1 MAQRDGGAVRN
12 MKKGKLLYEG
22 KAKRIYET
30 ASRGVLWAEFKDS
43 ATAFDGV
50 KKGTIRRKGEYNA
63 AMSARL
69 FELLER
75 RGVPTHY
82 LEQADGRSLLVRRLD
97 MFPVEVVIRNVV
109 AGSLAQRYG
118 LERGARLKRP
128 LLEYYL
134 KDDALHDPM
143 MNRNHVLVLGYM
155 AERPLAEVEAKGL
168 EINRILT
175 KYMRGR
181 GLILVDFKLEF
192 GKRGRYIY
200 LGDEISPDTCRL
212 WDAATGEVFDKDRFR
227 FDMGGVEAHYDEV
240 VRRLTA

>member
-1 MAQRDGGAVRN
+1 

-30 ASRGVLWAEFKDS
+30 DGRGVLWAEFKDS

-50 KKGTIRRKGEYNA
+50 KKGTIAQKGKYNA
-63 AMSARL
+63 LMSAKL
-69 FELLER
+69 FEVLER
-75 RGVPTHY
+75 RGIPSHFLQQVG
-82 LEQADGRSLLVRRLD
+82 ERSLLVRRLN
-97 MFPVEVVIRNVV
+97 MFPVEIVVRNVV
-109 AGSLAQRYG
+109 AGSLAKRYA
-118 LERGARLKRP
+118 LERGTRLKKP

-143 MNRNHVLVLGYM
+143 MNRNHVLILGHM
-155 AERPLAEVEAKGL
+155 KERPLAEVEEKAF
-168 EINRILT
+168 EINRVLK

-181 GLILVDFKLEF
+181 GLALVDFKLEF
-192 GKRGRYIY
+192 GERGRNIY
-200 LGDEISPDTCRL
+200 LGDEISPDTCRI
-212 WDAATGEVFDKDRFR
+212 WDAETGEVFDKDRFR

>member
-1 MAQRDGGAVRN
+1 MN
-12 MKKGKLLYEG
+12 KEKLLYDG

-30 ASRGVLWAEFKDS
+30 DTRGVLWAEFKDS

-50 KKGTIRRKGEYNA
+50 KKGTIDQKGKYNA
-63 AMSARL
+63 LMSAKL
-69 FELLER
+69 FEVLER
-75 RGVPTHY
+75 RGIPSHF
-82 LEQADGRSLLVRRLD
+82 LEQVDERSLLVRRLN
-97 MFPVEVVIRNVV
+97 MFPVEIVLRNVV
-109 AGSLAQRYG
+109 AGSLAKRYA
-118 LERGARLKRP
+118 LERGTRLKKP

-155 AERPLAEVEAKGL
+155 KERPLAEVEEKAF
-168 EINRILT
+168 EINRVLK

-181 GLILVDFKLEF
+181 GFALVDFKLEF
-192 GKRGRYIY
+192 GERGRNIY
-200 LGDEISPDTCRL
+200 LGDEISPDTCRI
-212 WDAATGEVFDKDRFR
+212 WDAETGEVFDKDRFR